1 MFKCPFCAAEISLM
15 NRFEFTCPLCRQLVG
30 VLADG
35 PAPRLVRAAPDSRGS
50 RLVPYLRVN

>member
-1 MFKCPFCAAEISLM
+1 MFKCPFCAVEITLV
-15 NRFEFTCPLCRQLVG
+15 NRFEFTCPVCGQLIS